1 MLICP
6 ICRAPL
12 LREPAVLR
20 CASGHTFDLA
30 REGYA
35 NLMAAKPGAEV
46 GDSRPMLLAR
56 RAFLD
61 RGHYH
66 PLADLLMALAL
77 EHLDAP
83 SDGAPLILL
92 DAGCGE
98 GYYTGRLYD
107 ALAERMTC
115 GVRCYGLDVAKA
127 AVRLAAKSYPCVCFV
142 VADVWQPLP
151 IATASIDL
159 LLNVFA
165 PRNPAEFARVVKP
178 GGLLLAAIPGPR
190 HLAELPILTMED
202 HKRERIVARLAP
214 DFTLKETRTLDYEMA
229 LDSTDAHNLLA
240 MTPHNRRV
248 TTEPDLPPDTPVPMQ
263 VTASFAA
270 LALVRHAC

>member
-6 ICRAPL
+6 ICRVPL
-12 LREPAVLR
+12 LHVPAALR
-20 CASGHTFDLA
+20 CPSGHSFHVA

-35 NLMAAKPGAEV
+35 NLLAAKPGAEV

-61 RGHYH
+61 RDHYH
-66 PLADLLMALAL
+66 PLADLLVALAL
-77 EHLDAP
+77 EHLKARDDVA
-83 SDGAPLILL
+83 SLTLL

-98 GYYTGRLYD
+98 GYYTGRLDD

-115 GVRCYGLDVAKA
+115 GVRGYGLDVAKA
-127 AVRLAAKSYPCVCFV
+127 AVRLAAKRYPHVCFV
-142 VADVWQPLP
+142 GADIWQPLP

-165 PRNPAEFARVVKP
+165 PRNPAEFARAVKP

-190 HLAELPILTMED
+190 HLAELPILAIED
-202 HKRERIVARLAP
+202 HKRERVVARLAP
-214 DFTLKETRTLDYEMA
+214 YFALRETRTLEYEMA
-229 LDSTDAHNLLA
+229 LDAAAVRDLMA
-240 MTPHNRRV
+240 MTPHNRRL
-248 TTEPDLPPDTPVPMQ
+248 TSAPGPPPDAALPLR
-263 VTASFAA
+263 VTASFAV
-270 LALVRHAC
+270 LAFTRRT